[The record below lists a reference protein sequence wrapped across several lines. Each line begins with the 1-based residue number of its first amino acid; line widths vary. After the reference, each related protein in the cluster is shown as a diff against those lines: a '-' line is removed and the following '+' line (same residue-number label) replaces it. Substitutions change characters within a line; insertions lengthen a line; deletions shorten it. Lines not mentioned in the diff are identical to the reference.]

1 MKKLIKI
8 LNCKIFTINDLN
20 HKIFAEDDL
29 GTQKH
34 ATLLK
39 IHGAEGAFFFFW
51 KQMMRNK
58 LFSFIA
64 LFSWKSNRGLGFLF
78 ECF

>member
-8 LNCKIFTINDLN
+8 LNFKIFTINDLN
-20 HKIFAEDDL
+20 HKIFAEDGL

-39 IHGAEGAFFFFW
+39 IHGAEGAF
-51 KQMMRNK
+51 
-58 LFSFIA
+58 LFLEA
-64 LFSWKSNRGLGFLF
+64 NDEK
-78 ECF
+78 